1 MTRKQ
6 AKRRKQQ
13 KARKVTL
20 PAFPWRKL
28 SALLLA
34 LATIALSYQFSAGL
48 LDQPITAITIEGP
61 FQRVSALQIE
71 EAISDELASGFLS
84 ANLSAIQEMIVA
96 LPWIDK
102 ANVVRRWPGSLEI
115 SVTEQIPA
123 ACWGESG
130 LLNTRGE
137 LFVTAAR
144 HVPAELPRLSGPEG
158 HYSIVASRYLD
169 LREQLLPTGLD
180 VRRVHVDARGAW
192 QMTPTFAWAGVM
204 SANEFSCFSTWPPTS
219 SQGVRQKLNSSI
231 CVIATVSR
239 LAGRMVRGRLSMI
252 LQPKKRE
259 WLPGLSNEQ
268 EERQESYR
276 RTRHWH
282 LESRRYCRRG
292 R

>member
-1 MTRKQ
+1 MARKQ

-20 PAFPWRKL
+20 PSFPWRRL

-34 LATIALSYQFSAGL
+34 VAIITLSYQLSAQL
-48 LDQPITAITIEGP
+48 LDQPIRSITIEGP

-71 EAISDELASGFLS
+71 EAISDELANGFLS
-84 ANLSAIQEMIVA
+84 ANLSTIQQMVVA
-96 LPWIDK
+96 LPWIDQ

-137 LFVTAAR
+137 LFVSSAR

-158 HYSIVASRYLD
+158 QYSIVATRYLD

-192 QMTPTFAWAGVM
+192 EMTL
-204 SANEFSCFSTWPPTS
+204 AN
-219 SQGVRQKLNSSI
+219 GIDVRL
-231 CVIATVSR
+231 
-239 LAGRMVRGRLSMI
+239 GRRDVG
-252 LQPKKRE
+252 
-259 WLPGLSNEQ
+259 
-268 EERQESYR
+268 ERIQ
-276 RTRHWH
+276 
-282 LESRRYCRRG
+282 LFLDVAANIISRRESEIEFIDMRYSNGFTIGWKNGSRTPAHDSEAEESG
-292 R
+292 MVAGMVVGITE